1 MPVLGC
7 CRSNRAL
14 IPNVAS
20 ALASA
25 SYRNMFSCRDSGKNI
40 KSRMRPGAKED
51 EEEKTGH
58 AWAACFLEYF
68 QFLYCSPPPPP
79 SPRDFGGLRRNGSLL
94 IYCKTLNIIFDR
106 EEGGKASLDS
116 INVVA
121 SRIQMALCKFVVNT
135 LWKGRRK
142 SWLKRKM

>member
-1 MPVLGC
+1 MHGQH
-7 CRSNRAL
+7 A
-14 IPNVAS
+14 
-20 ALASA
+20 
-25 SYRNMFSCRDSGKNI
+25 FSSISSFCI
-40 KSRMRPGAKED
+40 AP
-51 EEEKTGH
+51 
-58 AWAACFLEYF
+58 
-68 QFLYCSPPPPP
+68 PPPPP